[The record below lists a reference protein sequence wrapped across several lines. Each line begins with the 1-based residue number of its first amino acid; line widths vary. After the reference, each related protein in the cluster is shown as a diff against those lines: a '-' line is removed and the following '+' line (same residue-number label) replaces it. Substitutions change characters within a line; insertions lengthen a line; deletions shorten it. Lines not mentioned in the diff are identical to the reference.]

1 MSLTVAGMLGISFL
15 SGVAC
20 FFFGAI
26 WGRDGAYKEMR
37 NLHGYIAKQT
47 DDF

>member
-1 MSLTVAGMLGISFL
+1 MSITIAGMLGVSFL

-26 WGRDGAYKEMR
+26 WGRAIAHKEMR
-37 NLHGYIAKQT
+37 NLNNYISKGVDQ
-47 DDF
+47 F

>member
-1 MSLTVAGMLGISFL
+1 MSLTTIGMLSISFL

-26 WGRDGAYKEMR
+26 WGRSVAYKEMR
-37 NLHGYIAKQT
+37 NLNGYSTKEI